1 VVGAG
6 TGGAA
11 VIRFWDSRHGNPLSN
26 T

>member
-6 TGGAA
+6 TGDTA
-11 VIRFWDSRHGNPLSN
+11 VIRFWDSRRGNPLAN